1 MPQPQIAGAPDTGE
15 VVVGDRRARPDPRV
29 QQHLDAPPDAR
40 PPGPRPGSGARGL
53 KMLVL
58 ALLLGALAGG
68 GYFGYLKWVDHRRAT
83 AAGDADAADA
93 GAATAT
99 TAGDPAAT
107 PAGGSDPAS
116 AGASDPAGASG
127 PAASSSSEPASTPAS
142 ARSTAPSRSPGTGS
156 APIGRSEATELV
168 ITSEPAR
175 AQVYLDGAR
184 VGRTP
189 FTFEATPDRH
199 KLAIIAPGYK
209 PHVAEIDGRG
219 VVSVALEEVTPTEG
233 PAGIKI
239 RCRQKNRYYVFLD
252 GAPTGQL
259 CPTER
264 LGVELGEHT
273 AEIYDPV
280 TDSRRTYKVLVED
293 TRLSVRVRVD

>member
-1 MPQPQIAGAPDTGE
+1 M
-15 VVVGDRRARPDPRV
+15 ARPDPRM
-29 QQHLDAPPDAR
+29 QQHPEMQRDAQPSAR
-40 PPGPRPGSGARGL
+40 RPGSARGL

-58 ALLLGALAGG
+58 ALLLGALSGG

-83 AAGDADAADA
+83 AAGDGESADA
-93 GAATAT
+93 GAATASAAGDPA
-99 TAGDPAAT
+99 AGDPAAT
-107 PAGGSDPAS
+107 SDPAGTSDPAS
-116 AGASDPAGASG
+116 AGKSDPAAAGSSD
-127 PAASSSSEPASTPAS
+127 PATSSTGEPGSSPAS
-142 ARSTAPSRSPGTGS
+142 ARSTAPSRSAGS
-156 APIGRSEATELV
+156 APIGRSDATELV
-168 ITSEPAR
+168 ITSEPGR
-175 AQVYLDGAR
+175 AQVYLDGAL

-199 KLAIIAPGYK
+199 KLAVILPGYK
-209 PHVAEIDGRG
+209 PHIADVDGRG
-219 VVSVALEEVTPTEG
+219 KVAVTLEEVTPSEG

-252 GAPTGQL
+252 GAATGQL

-280 TDSRRTYKVLVED
+280 TDSRRTYKVMVED

>member
-1 MPQPQIAGAPDTGE
+1 M
-15 VVVGDRRARPDPRV
+15 V
-29 QQHLDAPPDAR
+29 QQHLDPHRDAQPPAR
-40 PPGPRPGSGARGL
+40 RPGSSARGL

-83 AAGDADAADA
+83 AAADGEAADA
-93 GAATAT
+93 GAATAS

-107 PAGGSDPAS
+107 SDPAS
-116 AGASDPAGASG
+116 AGTSDPASAGQSD
-127 PAASSSSEPASTPAS
+127 PAAAGKTDPATSSTGEPGSTPAS
-142 ARSTAPSRSPGTGS
+142 ARSTVPSRSPGT
-156 APIGRSEATELV
+156 APIGRSDATELV
-168 ITSEPAR
+168 ITSEPGR
-175 AQVYLDGAR
+175 AQVYLDGAL

-199 KLAIIAPGYK
+199 KLAVILPGYK
-209 PHVAEIDGRG
+209 PHIADVDGRG
-219 VVSVALEEVTPTEG
+219 KVAVTLEEVTPSEG

-252 GAPTGQL
+252 GEATGQL

-280 TDSRRTYKVLVED
+280 TDSRRTYKVIVED